1 MHFVLNMENTGQVV
15 IHLEGKYGEEPLT
28 PSNYDILLMR
38 DVLEYASVL
47 LDLDKKKDRPVA
59 TFHTESGSVNNVFT
73 VSLQK
78 AAEFASILALM
89 LGTSHPLDSLEP
101 KTAIAFEN
109 FQKFSV
115 QNNFNIDISS
125 SQAQNTILHITPR
138 TNFQRTEN
146 LWVDAEVYYYGILT
160 DAGGKNKSNIH
171 LDTKDGT
178 IKIDAEKEYLSNI
191 QGNPL
196 YRKFGV
202 VAIAKQNIKTG
213 VIDSSSLRLKEMIE
227 FEPKFD
233 MQYLN
238 EKINASTPIW
248 TGIDV
253 DAFLDEVRGGQ
264 L

>member
-1 MHFVLNMENTGQVV
+1 MENTGQVV

-28 PSNYDILLMR
+28 PRNYDISLMR
-38 DVLEYASVL
+38 DVLDYASAL
-47 LDLDKKKDRPVA
+47 LDIDRKKDRPVV
-59 TFHTESGSVNNVFT
+59 TLHTESGSVKNVFT

-78 AAEFASILALM
+78 AAELASILTLM
-89 LGTSHPLDSLEP
+89 LGNPHPLDALEP

-109 FQKFSV
+109 FQKFAV
-115 QNNFNIDISS
+115 QNNFNINILS
-125 SQAQNTILHITPR
+125 SQAQDSVLHITPY

-146 LWVDAEVYYYGILT
+146 LWVDAEVYYYGTIT

-178 IKIDAEKEYLSNI
+178 IKIDADKEYLSNI
-191 QGNPL
+191 KGNPL

-213 VIDSSSLRLKEMIE
+213 VIDNSSLILKEMME

-248 TGIDV
+248 TGADV
-253 DAFLDEVRGGQ
+253 DAFLDEIRGGQ